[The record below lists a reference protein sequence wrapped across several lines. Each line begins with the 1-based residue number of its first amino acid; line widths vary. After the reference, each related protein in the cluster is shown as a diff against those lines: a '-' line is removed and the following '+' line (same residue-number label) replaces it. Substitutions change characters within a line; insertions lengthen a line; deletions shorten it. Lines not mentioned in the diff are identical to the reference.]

1 MKTTTFF
8 TLFVFFI
15 LSLPTYAIDPSA
27 NEILG
32 LWLNHEKDA
41 HIEVYK
47 CGDYFYGK
55 IIWLKNP
62 DEDGAPKKGKHNPD
76 DALKGKPLLGLD
88 MFSKFTYEGNKKW
101 DDGKIYNPREGK
113 TYSCY
118 LNIKENGS
126 LKVRGFI
133 GLSIIGKTNYWT
145 RVK

>member
-1 MKTTTFF
+1 MII
-8 TLFVFFI
+8 FFI
-15 LSLPTYAIDPSA
+15 LSLPTYAINPGA

-47 CGDYFYGK
+47 CGDYFCGK

-62 DEDGAPKKGKHNPD
+62 EEDGGPKKDKHNPD
-76 DALKGKPLLGLD
+76 DALKDKPLIGLD
-88 MFSKFTYEGNKKW
+88 MLSGFNYKGNKKW

-118 LNIKENGS
+118 LNIKEDGS

-145 RVK
+145 RFK

>member
-8 TLFVFFI
+8 TLIVFFI
-15 LSLPTYAIDPSA
+15 LSLQASAIDPGA
-27 NEILG
+27 DEILG
-32 LWLNHEKDA
+32 IWLNHEKDA

-47 CGDYFYGK
+47 CGDTFCGK

-62 DEDGAPKKGKHNPD
+62 NEDGAPKKDKHNPD
-76 DALKGKPLLGLD
+76 DASKSNPLMGLD
-88 MFSKFTYEGNKKW
+88 MLSGFSYKGNKKW

-118 LNIKENGS
+118 LNIKDDGS

-133 GLSIIGKTNYWT
+133 GLSIIGKTNYWS